1 MNGRDTREFVIAI
14 VGGLFLLSL
23 TDFHAIISALLLGL
37 TTFVHFAYTVPGSG
51 WAVPF
56 LWIGGLL
63 VCVAWPITG
72 SLWLI
77 DWIRDPRPRSRL
89 YRDKEYEAALAR
101 FLTTVNSLEGKKRIP
116 REARRELVQVLRL
129 FEAGVADIVG
139 SRRRDAFRMVWLVR
153 DSKAPEGL
161 VMWAHSKDQLGPHE
175 RDIIM
180 NALRLPQWIVTGP
193 HVRAAYP
200 DHLPERM
207 RSFLSIRN
215 LNRWQVGFII
225 AFDRRLYLSRATM
238 ERLTSHLMMF
248 MPLWEISI
256 LQRLVI
262 KLEKSDFSGG
272 GTHDV
277 SLDQSS
283 VPASER

>member
-1 MNGRDTREFVIAI
+1 MHGRDTRELVIAI

-23 TDFHAIISALLLGL
+23 TDFHAIISALLLGF

-51 WAVPF
+51 WAVPG
-56 LWIGGLL
+56 LWLGGLL
-63 VCVAWPITG
+63 VFVAWPVTG
-72 SLWLI
+72 TLWLM

-89 YRDKEYEAALAR
+89 YRNKEYEAALAR
-101 FLTTVNSLEGKKRIP
+101 FLITVNSLEGKKRIP

-139 SRRRDAFRMVWLVR
+139 SRRRDAFRMVWLVQ
-153 DSKAPEGL
+153 DPKAPAGL
-161 VMWAHSKDQLGPHE
+161 VVWAHSKDQLGPHE
-175 RDIIM
+175 RDIVM

-215 LNRWQVGFII
+215 LNQGQVGFVI
-225 AFDRRLYLSRATM
+225 AFDRRIYLSRATT
-238 ERLTSHLMMF
+238 ERLMSHLMMF

-262 KLEKSDFSGG
+262 KLDKRDFSGG
-272 GTHDV
+272 GARDV
-277 SLDQSS
+277 SLDQSAVS
-283 VPASER
+283 GSER